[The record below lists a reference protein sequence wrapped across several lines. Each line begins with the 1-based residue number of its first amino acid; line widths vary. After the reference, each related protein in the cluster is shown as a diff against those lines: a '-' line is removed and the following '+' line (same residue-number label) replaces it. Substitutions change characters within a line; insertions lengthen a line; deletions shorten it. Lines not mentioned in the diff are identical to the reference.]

1 MLTARGRHVIMFIV
15 AVVGCLYS
23 PTKVADVCKLN
34 ILSYRTHNT
43 HARWYAGVRC
53 ADMANGTSAVC
64 RHPCKELVQLLADIH
79 DMRVVTG
86 NLLEDLDRVVRL
98 IYLFTCTKMDYTS
111 HAKGWLTIWQGVCHS
126 YLFIALDNDD
136 WNSLHG
142 KCFGMAQR
150 ELWIMN
156 EQKWN
161 DKIHDRKKSLSI
173 YFAIVKLDSSPN
185 VHNVSHGIRWD

>member
-1 MLTARGRHVIMFIV
+1 MCANWTFCLTAHITLTRADTQACAAPTWPTGHRRCAVIR
-15 AVVGCLYS
+15 ARSWSSCS
-23 PTKVADVCKLN
+23 PTSTTCEWSPETCWKTWTEWSD
-34 ILSYRTHNT
+34 
-43 HARWYAGVRC
+43 WFF
-53 ADMANGTSAVC
+53 
-64 RHPCKELVQLLADIH
+64 P
-79 DMRVVTG
+79 
-86 NLLEDLDRVVRL
+86 
-98 IYLFTCTKMDYTS
+98 FTCTKMDYTS